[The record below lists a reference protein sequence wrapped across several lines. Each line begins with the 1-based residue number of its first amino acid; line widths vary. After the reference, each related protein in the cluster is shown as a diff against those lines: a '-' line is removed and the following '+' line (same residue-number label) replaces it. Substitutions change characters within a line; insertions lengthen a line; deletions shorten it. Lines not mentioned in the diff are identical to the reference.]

1 MIILSS
7 LLVSTVISSFVIFTL
22 DMWRVRLQIYSVIKR
37 FYTYYYHLLSQENI
51 FKANKN
57 SDIQECFIDEFGW
70 IVLIK
75 GVTIDIISSILN
87 QSLYYLIFSPILL
100 WKSKPIEYYNINN
113 NNDNNVNNNNN
124 FSTNEIYILKL
135 LKNQKENYYS
145 IFTILLISIIIGSAM
160 GMIQYI
166 TQYYKIKLQFR
177 LDEKLQTIHKNK
189 KYNIFINPLFCLNR
203 SSILFYSPLLSN
215 KRSNN
220 NNKNKKNDQDI
231 ELLNNFKLNQN
242 LNFTEK
248 VIKEGLKQ
256 PIQLQSQQEEINI
269 NISNNNNNNNNN
281 SNNNNYNEEFLL
293 IKYINNLYSLFG
305 DSLLSVV
312 NEIFY
317 NFVFLCLFN
326 YLNYFQSSIYSNV
339 LKSGSN
345 LSGISKNGNDSGSN
359 ANLFIYLINYFYYRS
374 TIIPLLISSLI
385 AVTITQPLVV
395 FQTQLEAFQFS
406 NLLLNLFFKS
416 PPYNNNIN
424 NSNNN
429 NSSNN
434 NEQQTISR
442 KDEDLISYP
451 KKFKKL
457 FLKNQWIGIIGRL
470 LYNPLKIIILSLWFD
485 FLLSL

>member
-1 MIILSS
+1 MIIIIS
-7 LLVSTVISSFVIFTL
+7 LLISTVISSFVIFTL
-22 DMWRVRLQIYSVIKR
+22 DMWRVRLQIYSIIKR

-113 NNDNNVNNNNN
+113 NNLTATVTA
-124 FSTNEIYILKL
+124 TNENYILNL

-215 KRSNN
+215 KRRGNNNNNN
-220 NNKNKKNDQDI
+220 NNKNNDNN
-231 ELLNNFKLNQN
+231 ELLNNFKFNQN

-256 PIQLQSQQEEINI
+256 PSQQQQQEI
-269 NISNNNNNNNNN
+269 NNNNNNN
-281 SNNNNYNEEFLL
+281 EEIVL
-293 IKYINNLYSLFG
+293 IKYINSLYSLFG
-305 DSLLSVV
+305 DSLLSVI

-326 YLNYFQSSIYSNV
+326 YLNYFQCSIYTNV
-339 LKSGSN
+339 LNSGSN
-345 LSGISKNGNDSGSN
+345 LSGINDTNS
-359 ANLFIYLINYFYYRS
+359 NLFIYLINYFYYRS

-385 AVTITQPLVV
+385 AVAITQPLVV

-416 PPYNNNIN
+416 PPFNNNNNNIN
-424 NSNNN
+424 N
-429 NSSNN
+429 N
-434 NEQQTISR
+434 NEQQQQIISR

-457 FLKNQWIGIIGRL
+457 FLKNQWVGLIGRL
-470 LYNPLKIIILSLWFD
+470 LYNPLKIVIISLWFD